1 MGRIGAF
8 APLRRIITILSS
20 IAVILSFFLA
30 GAGALQITG
39 SDAAKAGGLSEKA
52 YYFFTG
58 SSGDPALVT
67 QDDDSSGLFLRMDF
81 QKLPASWGV
90 PNSGYILYA
99 SRFRA
104 ALKYGFVNITD
115 SIILKLRT

>member
-1 MGRIGAF
+1 MGLIGTIAS
-8 APLRRIITILSS
+8 PRRIIKTLSS
-20 IAVILSFFLA
+20 IAIIVSFSLA
-30 GAGALQITG
+30 GAGVLQVAS
-39 SDAAKAGGLSEKA
+39 SDTAKTDGLSEKA

-58 SSGDPALVT
+58 SSEDPALVT

-81 QKLPASWGV
+81 QKLPALWGV
-90 PNSGYILYA
+90 SNSGYILYA

-115 SIILKLRT
+115 NILLKLRI